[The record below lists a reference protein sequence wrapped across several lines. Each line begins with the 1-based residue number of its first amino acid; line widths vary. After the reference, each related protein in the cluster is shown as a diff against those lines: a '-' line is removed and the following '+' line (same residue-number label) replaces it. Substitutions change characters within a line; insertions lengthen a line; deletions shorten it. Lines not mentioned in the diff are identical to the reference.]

1 MIYDSIL
8 MLSGG
13 KDSCSLAFDLHEKGV
28 KFLALTV
35 NNGFMSDVAWSN
47 IDKLVNILNIDSIVI
62 RPAPTH
68 YQEVIDK
75 DEDMVHTCEAC
86 SFKTLVVA
94 MQVAK
99 LHGIKRIYAG
109 FTKYTAIAQG
119 WRGREIENAGEFE
132 VVNPYYS
139 EYDLNKIRA
148 TMESNGLVFDP
159 TLTNCKHIQRLIH
172 KSADNPFTRELDLL
186 KEDGF
191 IKDDEYSR
199 FSEWLKSK

>member
-1 MIYDSIL
+1 
-8 MLSGG
+8 
-13 KDSCSLAFDLHEKGV
+13 
-28 KFLALTV
+28 
-35 NNGFMSDVAWSN
+35 MSDVAWSN